1 VSNMIRRSLALCLLL
16 LGCGLCFQ
24 VWAACDVYEVIE
36 MIDDGESRSDIR
48 DACDNKI
55 SDAPCSVGKVYKLY
69 DNDGMD
75 EDEIIEDCQGGGGGD
90 EMEDDGDR
98 DDYDDRDDDDSLRD
112 RFEDNADDMDDA
124 IDDVFD

>member
-16 LGCGLCFQ
+16 LGYGLCFQ

-48 DACDNKI
+48 DACDDEI
-55 SDAPCSVGKVYKLY
+55 SDAPCSLGKVYKLY

-75 EDEIIEDCQGGGGGD
+75 EGEIIEDCQGDGGGD
-90 EMEDDGDR
+90 EMEDD
-98 DDYDDRDDDDSLRD
+98 DDSLRD
-112 RFEDNADDMDDA
+112 HFEDTADDMDDA